1 MGTAAP
7 RINATARLVQRAL
20 PVRKA
25 SSTMSTAA
33 TMAYDPMSG

>member
-7 RINATARLVQRAL
+7 RINATARLAQLAL

-25 SSTMSTAA
+25 SRTMSTAA
-33 TMAYDPMSG
+33 TRA